1 LECEEE
7 DLEEMNPEME
17 FRRGNDSVAA
27 VAVAVEF
34 VGNRIVVVEAITVN
48 NVSLISER
56 EFVIR
61 F

>member
-34 VGNRIVVVEAITVN
+34 VGNRIVVVEAITVM
-48 NVSLISER
+48 SL
-56 EFVIR
+56 
-61 F
+61 

>member
-27 VAVAVEF
+27 VAVEF
-34 VGNRIVVVEAITVN
+34 VGNRIVVVEAIITGI
-48 NVSLISER
+48 SL
-56 EFVIR
+56 
-61 F
+61 

>member
-17 FRRGNDSVAA
+17 FRRGNDSVA
-27 VAVAVEF
+27 AVAVEF